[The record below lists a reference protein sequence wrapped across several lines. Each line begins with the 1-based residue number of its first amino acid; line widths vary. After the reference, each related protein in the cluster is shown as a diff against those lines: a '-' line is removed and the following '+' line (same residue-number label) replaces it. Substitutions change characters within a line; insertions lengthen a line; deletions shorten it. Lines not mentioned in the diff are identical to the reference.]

1 MEVLRGQRRGGGR
14 PARGPG
20 CSWQR
25 VDRERAGG
33 RPACRR
39 PHYSLWYDITAY
51 IHSPGPLHIGCF
63 TTGVS
68 LGNCIIPAASPTSHF
83 PVIFT
88 VIIIPITLFKI
99 DGCFNICIW
108 FALDFFPSSPLGS
121 LSAVRRWPCMELK
134 KVSLLQ
140 KLRPGGRCG
149 WVSWGAPLLQG
160 SRQILTTLGS
170 CQHPPLSSSAN
181 GPAGSRR
188 KPSLGLC

>member
-1 MEVLRGQRRGGGR
+1 MGEDGRRGGRAAPGSASPGSGR
-14 PARGPG
+14 EAGRHVDARI
-20 CSWQR
+20 
-25 VDRERAGG
+25 
-33 RPACRR
+33 
-39 PHYSLWYDITAY
+39 YSLWYDITAY

-68 LGNCIIPAASPTSHF
+68 LRNCIIPAASPTSHF

-99 DGCFNICIW
+99 DGYFNICIW

-121 LSAVRRWPCMELK
+121 LGAVRRWPCMELK
-134 KVSLLQ
+134 KSVPPPEAEAWRPMWVGLL
-140 KLRPGGRCG
+140 GRTPPAG
-149 WVSWGAPLLQG
+149 QPSDTDHTGQLPA
-160 SRQILTTLGS
+160 
-170 CQHPPLSSSAN
+170 PPLSSSAN